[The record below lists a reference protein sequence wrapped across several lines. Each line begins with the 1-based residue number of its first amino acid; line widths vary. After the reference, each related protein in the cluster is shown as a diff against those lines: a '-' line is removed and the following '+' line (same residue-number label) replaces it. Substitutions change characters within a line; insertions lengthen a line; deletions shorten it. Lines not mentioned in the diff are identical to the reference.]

1 MIHLE
6 AESKIKT
13 KEIISYFDEGGNV
26 IVIGDVDTTISYRKL
41 FYAFG
46 VELDEAGTQLKD
58 HFSNHQSSSLISSSN
73 YESIAPFFSHT
84 TKKPL
89 LYKGVGL
96 NLVNY

>member
-1 MIHLE
+1 M
-6 AESKIKT
+6 
-13 KEIISYFDEGGNV
+13 
-26 IVIGDVDTTISYRKL
+26 IVIGDIDTAASYRKL

-58 HFSNHQSSSLISSSN
+58 HFSNHQSSSLISSAN
-73 YESIAPFFSHT
+73 YESIAPFFSHGSR
-84 TKKPL
+84 KPL